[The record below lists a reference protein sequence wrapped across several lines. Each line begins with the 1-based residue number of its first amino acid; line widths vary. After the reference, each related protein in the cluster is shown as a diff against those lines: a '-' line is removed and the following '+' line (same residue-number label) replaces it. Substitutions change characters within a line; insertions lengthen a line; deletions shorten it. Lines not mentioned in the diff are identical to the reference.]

1 MDTPRAALVQPL
13 DNMPTIV
20 LGGLLHKLKESHTH
34 TGGRK
39 STLRV
44 LGPPRKS
51 RTCKERTIT
60 ATEALASAQRI
71 SYI

>member
-34 TGGRK
+34 RRK
-39 STLRV
+39 EKHSESLRAPAEV
-44 LGPPRKS
+44 QNL
-51 RTCKERTIT
+51 
-60 ATEALASAQRI
+60 
-71 SYI
+71 